1 MFESGQPNWLG
12 KVWAGKQNAGVVD
25 WWIHDSTSVCGKSW
39 HDPMGPVSQSQGKF
53 IWYVWCICVFHSEL
67 LRVNA
72 GVVVNADMILLILY
86 HLSGHSAKQV
96 DSHKDDCWWSP
107 GVAVWET
114 EVRNPRVLSPDQSY
128 RMIEDVLKKF
138 IDEVSSFCWL
148 ILIYRMMEQYNEWF
162 W

>member
-1 MFESGQPNWLG
+1 
-12 KVWAGKQNAGVVD
+12 
-25 WWIHDSTSVCGKSW
+25 
-39 HDPMGPVSQSQGKF
+39 
-53 IWYVWCICVFHSEL
+53 
-67 LRVNA
+67 
-72 GVVVNADMILLILY
+72 MILLILY

-162 W
+162 WWNNEIYLEKQLTKVVFLVFPVISGL